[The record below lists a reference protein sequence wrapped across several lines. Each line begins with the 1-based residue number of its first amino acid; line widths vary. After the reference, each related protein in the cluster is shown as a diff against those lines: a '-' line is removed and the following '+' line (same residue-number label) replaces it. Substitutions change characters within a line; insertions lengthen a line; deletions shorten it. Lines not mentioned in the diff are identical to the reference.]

1 MSAEVPSKRDWSDLS
16 ARIASAFVL
25 GAVCFSM
32 IFFSIG
38 TTAIIAA
45 VGCGIMGWEWS
56 RISGGES
63 TNVAQAMVVA
73 ASVVPSIMAFSIS
86 PLIAVIGVV
95 VGAVLV
101 VLVSIDKA
109 KAVKQ
114 SAPGIVVIA
123 LTGICFVWLR
133 SDAQFGL
140 HVALWLPFTVIAA
153 DVGAYFAGRFVGG
166 PKLAPRI
173 SPNKTISGAVGGQI
187 AAVIVGT
194 GYAAAFGLA
203 SIGTLVILSFLTAIV
218 SQLGDLTESAL
229 KRGYGV
235 KDTSALIPGHGG
247 LLDRF
252 DGLIAAILFVAL
264 VTLLAGS
271 TIFAW

>member
-73 ASVVPSIMAFSIS
+73 ASVVPPIMAFFIS

-101 VLVSIDKA
+101 VLVSVDKA

-133 SDAQFGL
+133 SDAHVGL

-166 PKLAPRI
+166 PKLAPKI

-194 GYAAAFGLA
+194 GYAAAFGLG

-218 SQLGDLTESAL
+218 SQFGDLTESAL